1 MAIRE
6 KKEKKSKVLE
16 VLRTEY
22 KWENVVLAILASLA
36 LAFSLMIINGALVV
50 RESFPLIGQYP
61 KVFAWV
67 LFGISVIGIILV
79 ISPFMVQAFPELKKI
94 SWANWSTSIDAIV
107 KVFVFVLI
115 FALLFVGFDALVA
128 PLVKLL
134 S

>member
-50 RESFPLIGQYP
+50 RDSFPVIGQYP

-67 LFGISVIGIILV
+67 LFSISVIGILLV
-79 ISPFMVQAFPELKKI
+79 ISPFLVRAFPELKKI
-94 SWANWSTSIDAIV
+94 SWAGWKTSIDAIV
-107 KVFVFVLI
+107 KVFVFVLV
-115 FALLFVGFDALVA
+115 FALLFVGFDAVVA
-128 PLVKLL
+128 PIVKLL